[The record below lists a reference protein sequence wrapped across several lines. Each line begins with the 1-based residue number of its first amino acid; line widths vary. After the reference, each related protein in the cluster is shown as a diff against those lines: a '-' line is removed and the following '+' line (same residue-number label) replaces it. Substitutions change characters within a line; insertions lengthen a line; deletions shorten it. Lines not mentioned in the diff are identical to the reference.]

1 MKGDSSKE
9 MKRVVEK
16 TGKNVSEAV
25 TAALQELNVPESM
38 VKVEVLEEG
47 SKGLFGIIGSKF
59 ARVKVTF
66 DEDEFAEEEEYE
78 DGLSEEDTG
87 LSVMEK
93 GRDFLANVLEKM
105 GVNAQVTATEKD
117 FGVAYDI
124 SSKDIAIII
133 GRRGETLDAL
143 QYITSLVVN
152 KGQEEYSRVVLNVEN
167 YREKREQSL
176 QKLARRLA
184 EKVVRYKRDITL
196 ESMNPYERR
205 IIHATLQNYKNVKTY
220 SIGEEPSRKVVI
232 AYKKD

>member
-1 MKGDSSKE
+1 

-25 TAALQELNVPESM
+25 AAALQELNVPESM

-59 ARVKVTF
+59 ARVKVSF

-78 DGLSEEDTG
+78 EDYSDDDTEFDA
-87 LSVMEK
+87 LEK
-93 GRDFLANVLEKM
+93 GRNFLSNVLEKM
-105 GVNAQVTATEKD
+105 GVNAEVVATQKD

-152 KGQEEYSRVVLNVEN
+152 KGQEVYCRVVLNVEN
-167 YREKREQSL
+167 YREKREESL

-184 EKVVRYKRDITL
+184 DKVVRYRKDITL

>member
-1 MKGDSSKE
+1 

-25 TAALQELNVPESM
+25 AAALQELNVPESM

-59 ARVKVTF
+59 ARVKVSF

-78 DGLSEEDTG
+78 EDYSDEDTEFDA
-87 LSVMEK
+87 LEK
-93 GRDFLANVLEKM
+93 GRDFLSNVLEKM
-105 GVNAQVTATEKD
+105 GVNAEVVAAQKD

-167 YREKREQSL
+167 YREKREESL

-184 EKVVRYKRDITL
+184 DKVVRYRKDITL